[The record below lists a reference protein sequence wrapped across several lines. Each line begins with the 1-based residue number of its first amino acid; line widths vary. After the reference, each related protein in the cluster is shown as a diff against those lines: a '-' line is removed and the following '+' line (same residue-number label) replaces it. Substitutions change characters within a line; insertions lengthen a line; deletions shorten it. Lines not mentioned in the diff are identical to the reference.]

1 MLSILPLEASEEI
14 DESDTDIVRRIL
26 QCAVRCIM
34 VEGIKKE
41 IQSMSSYRVKSVI
54 YMGLGLLGLRWAQRI
69 TKIVLS
75 NFQSPLSLSLFKKLK
90 NIKRGV
96 GMMWVKAVRNN
107 MISKDS
113 KNNTNFN
120 TSSN

>member
-54 YMGLGLLGLRWAQRI
+54 YMGLGLLGLQWAQRI

-75 NFQSPLSLSLFKKLK
+75 NFQSPLSLSL
-90 NIKRGV
+90 
-96 GMMWVKAVRNN
+96 
-107 MISKDS
+107 
-113 KNNTNFN
+113 
-120 TSSN
+120 

>member
-54 YMGLGLLGLRWAQRI
+54 YMGLGLLGLQWAQRI

-75 NFQSPLSLSLFKKLK
+75 NFQSPLSLSLKKLK

>member
-26 QCAVRCIM
+26 QCAVRCIK

-54 YMGLGLLGLRWAQRI
+54 YMGLGLLGLQWAQRI

-75 NFQSPLSLSLFKKLK
+75 NFQSPLSLSLKKLK

>member
-1 MLSILPLEASEEI
+1 MYYGGRHQKGNTKYELLSS
-14 DESDTDIVRRIL
+14 
-26 QCAVRCIM
+26 
-34 VEGIKKE
+34 KKCDL
-41 IQSMSSYRVKSVI
+41 Y
-54 YMGLGLLGLRWAQRI
+54 GLGPVRATMGPKDHQDCAF
-69 TKIVLS
+69 KLS
-75 NFQSPLSLSLFKKLK
+75 KSSLSLFKKLK